1 MKRVLLLAAGLAV
14 LVGAALVAAQ
24 AAGPK
29 AGKAR
34 QLLVTVAERPAD
46 PLAHPLTAVE
56 FDVRVGKQP
65 AEVLRVYQPEERPVR
80 LALLIDDSAGTQVA
94 GSLDE
99 LGSFLRSL
107 PRGSEVMIAY
117 LRRGKLVT
125 AQAFTSNLE
134 GAANSLRAPSGFA
147 GAGPADLA
155 QLVYEVLRLFPQ
167 PRTFGDAARAQI
179 LYLGEGTNAD
189 PHTDIPLH
197 RTLQQARARGIP
209 VWAIHVHGAEAFSS
223 QPAGGAAANQEAYL
237 DWLTRETGG
246 MTFGLSL
253 HSLSLDPYLRRFR
266 AMLDRQY
273 LVEIDSPDG
282 DGPLRI
288 RIRRQQL
295 DLLYPRR

>member
-1 MKRVLLLAAGLAV
+1 MKRALLVATGTALLLAASALA
-14 LVGAALVAAQ
+14 Q
-24 AAGPK
+24 SGP
-29 AGKAR
+29 R

-56 FDVRVGKQP
+56 FEVRVGKQP
-65 AEVLRVYQPEERPVR
+65 AEVLRVYQPEERPVQ
-80 LALLIDDSAGTQVA
+80 LALLIDDSAGTPVA

-99 LGSFLRSL
+99 LAAFLRSL

-155 QLVYEVLRLFPQ
+155 QLVYEVLQLFPQ

-189 PHTDIPLH
+189 PHTDIPLQ
-197 RTLQQARARGIP
+197 RTLRQARARGIP
-209 VWAIHVHGAEAFSS
+209 VWAIHVHGAVPFSS
-223 QPAGGAAANQEAYL
+223 PPAEPASTANQEAYL
-237 DWLTRETGG
+237 DWLTQETGG

-253 HSLSLDPYLRRFR
+253 HSLSLDPHLRRFR

-273 LVEIDSPDG
+273 LVEIDSPDA